1 VSEAD
6 KVAHCGSIGIRKNAA
21 VIQNIQREVSEA
33 GIAILTFD
41 RPDSTANIF
50 DQHTLDELNA
60 HLDFLETEKSLR
72 GLILRTAK
80 SKIFIAGA
88 DLNTFTQ
95 DISAERIAF
104 AIERGQQTFDRI
116 ARLPYP
122 TVAAIHGVALGG
134 GFEIALACDYRVAS
148 SDSATKVGLPE
159 TNLGILPAWGGSTRL
174 PKLIGL
180 PNALAA
186 IMNGRQYPAAQALKL
201 GMIDSI
207 VPREHLTTVAIRKI
221 QESGGKKRPSK
232 MHLSNRPPLFQVIK
246 AQAERK
252 ALARTRG
259 HYPAPLKA
267 LEVACASLSVSH
279 EQSLANE
286 KNRFIELALSETAQ
300 NLIGLFFLQE
310 RAKKLKLPKE
320 LEPAPPVPLKTVNR
334 AVVVGAGLMGAGIA
348 QWLSSRGIRVILK
361 DVGPGPLGKG
371 IQSVAK
377 IYGEAVKRRLFSQTE
392 ARNAFDRILPTF
404 EEVPLRDIDLVI
416 EAAIEKIDLK
426 QQLFAQLEAKVPA
439 DLVIAS
445 NTSALSIDTIAASL
459 AHPER
464 VVGIHFFNPVHRMQL
479 VEIVRGTKT
488 NAATLSAAIRFVKQ
502 IGKLPVLV
510 KDSPGFLVNRILL
523 PYLVEAVRLFAEG
536 YRVENIDRVMLDFGM
551 PMGPLRLTD
560 EVGLDVSVHV
570 AKELEGRVLN
580 LAPMN
585 DTLGKMISKGWLGR
599 KSGKGFYDHDSGGEA
614 KINHQLG
621 DLQPTEPTTANEG
634 DLRDRLVLSM
644 VNEAARTLE
653 EKVVEA
659 PEDVDFG
666 MIMGTGWAPFR
677 GGPLRFADHLGIATV
692 VSRLNNLRDRVA
704 PYFRPCPLLADMANR
719 GASFYPAKEA
729 VPSTQSE
736 TKPGSGG

>member
-1 VSEAD
+1 M
-6 KVAHCGSIGIRKNAA
+6 N
-21 VIQNIQREVSEA
+21 QNIQREVSDT

-50 DQHTLDELNA
+50 DQQTLDELDE
-60 HLDFLETEKSLR
+60 HLGFLESEKSLK
-72 GLILRTAK
+72 GLIIRTAK

-95 DISAERIAF
+95 NISAERMAV
-104 AIERGQQTFDRI
+104 AIERGQKSFDRI
-116 ARLPYP
+116 ASLPYP

-134 GFEIALACDYRVAS
+134 GFEITLACDYRIAS

-180 PNALAA
+180 PNALEA
-186 IMNGRQYPAAQALKL
+186 IMNGRQYPAEQALKL

-207 VPREHLTTVAIRKI
+207 VHREQLTTGATKLIHR
-221 QESGGKKRPSK
+221 SAGKKRSYK
-232 MHLSNRPPLFQVIK
+232 LHISNRTPLSKVVK
-246 AQAERK
+246 SQAEKK

-267 LEVACASLSVSH
+267 LEVAYTSLSVSH

-286 KNRFIELALSETAQ
+286 KNNFIELALSETAQ

-310 RAKKLKLPKE
+310 RAKKLKLPNE
-320 LEPAPPVPLKTVNR
+320 FGPAPAATVKEVNR
-334 AVVVGAGLMGAGIA
+334 GLVVGAGLMGAGIA
-348 QWLSSRGIRVILK
+348 QLLSSRGIRIILK
-361 DVGPGPLGKG
+361 DIGPAPLGKG
-371 IQSVAK
+371 MQSIAK
-377 IYGEAVKRRLFSQTE
+377 IYQDAVKRHLFSETD
-392 ARNAFDRILPTF
+392 ARNAFDRVLPIY

-416 EAAIEKIDLK
+416 EAAIENLDLK
-426 QQLFAQLEAKVPA
+426 QQIFA
-439 DLVIAS
+439 DLESKVSPNLVLAS
-445 NTSALSIDTIAASL
+445 NTSALPIDTISASL
-459 AHPER
+459 QHPER

-488 NAATLSAAIRFVKQ
+488 DAATLNTAIRFVKQ

-523 PYLVEAVRLFAEG
+523 PYMGEALRLFAEG
-536 YRVENIDRVMLDFGM
+536 YRVESIDRVMLDFGM

-560 EVGLDVSVHV
+560 EVGLDVGEHV
-570 AKELEGRVLN
+570 AKELEGRVKH
-580 LAPMN
+580 LAPSN
-585 DTLGKMISKGWLGR
+585 DTLAKMIGKGWLGR
-599 KSGKGFYDHDSGGEA
+599 KSGKGFYEYGSSGDQKVNA
-614 KINHQLG
+614 QLS
-621 DLQPTEPTTANEG
+621 DLQPAAPTADNEG

-644 VNEAARTLE
+644 VNEAARTIE
-653 EKVVEA
+653 EKVVDA

-692 VSRLNNLRDRVA
+692 VSRLNNLRDRVS
-704 PYFRPCPLLADMANR
+704 PYFEPCSLLNDMANR
-719 GASFYPAKEA
+719 GASFYPPKKA
-729 VPSTQSE
+729 VLSIESE
-736 TKPGSGG
+736 TNT